1 MDTCPKCNAPLKPG
15 AKFCTKCGTRVAPQ
29 PAEEVKT
36 ATSAFESD
44 SSKARQNLPD
54 DMQTATQRICW
65 NILPGQVARVI
76 SEHELESYGSI
87 RGIIVPEGTTAY
99 IRAGGAT
106 IAAISGG
113 TYDFEQPTQG
123 FMDTLRRGWQTLIGL
138 FKSRRKEEEKNPEKA
153 AAEARQA
160 AMAEQQRN
168 IFAQAKAGA
177 AFSIIILLNR
187 AFPLLIGAKR
197 GSLDEY
203 ANFMPMTIRTR
214 YVEAQVGLNAYF
226 RISDHEA
233 FIQHFLTGRREL
245 NTASLA
251 DEICES
257 VQGVIQDV
265 LIDYELTDNRV
276 GQPQLD
282 MVKSKLENLFPGF
295 TIVRIVELSANSE
308 DIERFVELS
317 RELYLS
323 EKELDF
329 LRRTNDF
336 KNRLATVQNEQT
348 VHEARDEQE
357 LRQQLYAVNRD
368 KLLSDDEMEK
378 FVILLQKEKELRQAR
393 TEEERDAALA
403 EIEKTRLLRE
413 TDLTDLRA
421 EAARHELQ
429 AGASLRMMQL
439 KDQIDFERVR
449 MQGENEQIIE
459 KARTQILVDQMRRDQ
474 EFEERRRHA
483 DLDFEQ
489 QKRQLELEA
498 EANRQQM
505 DDMQRM
511 VELKEKMNQSARQH
525 ELEKERM
532 ELEARQRLVETQR
545 DLTPEQLLAMQ
556 GGEASVEFARA
567 IGARNSVEAE
577 REANAR
583 YEAERQRNQDRLYDL
598 MNRMVDAQAANNAAS
613 SAATVREQARA
624 DQAYDRALNYTTR
637 TPSAPMRQTTSDR
650 PATSAPEQ
658 KTAPSAPVQNAA
670 PSASVQNAAP
680 SAPVQNAAPSA
691 PAQKAA
697 PRTCPTCGAVV
708 APDSTYCEDCGEKL
722 K

>member
-1 MDTCPKCNAPLKPG
+1 MTNCPKCNAPLKPG
-15 AKFCTKCGTRVAPQ
+15 AKFCTKCGTRIAPDANAGNAS
-29 PAEEVKT
+29 AE
-36 ATSAFESD
+36 AD
-44 SSKARQNLPD
+44 SLKARQNLPGD
-54 DMQTATQRICW
+54 IQTATQRIYW

-76 SEHELESYGSI
+76 SENELENYGRV
-87 RGIIVPEGTTAY
+87 RGIIVPEGTTAF

-106 IAAISGG
+106 IATISGG
-113 TYDFEQPTQG
+113 TYDFEERPASAIASAAQSIVG
-123 FMDTLRRGWQTLIGL
+123 SLSRGWQTLISL
-138 FKSRRKEEEKNPEKA
+138 FKSKRQEDEKDAAKA
-153 AAEARQA
+153 EAEARRA

-168 IFAQAKAGA
+168 IFAQAKAGS

-187 AFPLLIGAKR
+187 AFPLLVGAKR
-197 GSLDEY
+197 ASLDDY
-203 ANFMPMTIRTR
+203 ANFQPMTIRTK
-214 YVEAQVGLNAYF
+214 YVDAQVGLNAYF
-226 RISDHEA
+226 RISDFEA
-233 FIQHFLTGRREL
+233 FIQHFLTGRKDL
-245 NTASLA
+245 NTASLV

-257 VQGVIQDV
+257 VQSVIQDV

-276 GQPQLD
+276 GQAQLD
-282 MVKSKLENLFPGF
+282 LVKFRLENLFPGF
-295 TIVRIVELSANSE
+295 TIVRIVEISASSQ

-323 EKELDF
+323 EKELDY
-329 LRRTNDF
+329 LQRTNDF
-336 KNRLATVQNEQT
+336 KNRLSAVQNAQL
-348 VHEARDEQE
+348 VQEAHDEQL
-357 LRQQLYAVNRD
+357 LRAQLQAVNRD
-368 KLLSDDEMEK
+368 QLLSDDEMEK

-403 EIEKTRLLRE
+403 EIERTRLLRE

-429 AGASLRMMQL
+429 AGMALRMMQL

-449 MQGENEQIIE
+449 MQGENEQIVE
-459 KARTQILVDQMRRDQ
+459 RARTQIMVNQLQRDQ
-474 EFEERRRHA
+474 DFEERRRQA
-483 DLDFEQ
+483 DLDYEQ
-489 QKRQLELEA
+489 QKRQLALEA
-498 EANRQQM
+498 EASRQQM

-525 ELEKERM
+525 ELEKERL

-583 YEAERQRNQDRLYDL
+583 YEAERQRNQERMYDL
-598 MNRMVDAQAANNAAS
+598 MNRMVDAQAAGNVAS
-613 SAATVREQARA
+613 SAATQREQARA

-637 TPSAPMRQTTSDR
+637 TPASSKRSETPVESATPTAAPT
-650 PATSAPEQ
+650 PAPEAPAPAE
-658 KTAPSAPVQNAA
+658 KPTAE
-670 PSASVQNAAP
+670 
-680 SAPVQNAAPSA
+680 A
-691 PAQKAA
+691 PAQKSAL
-697 PRTCPTCGAVV
+697 RTCPTCGAVV
-708 APDSTYCEDCGEKL
+708 SPESVYCEDCGEKL

>member
-1 MDTCPKCNAPLKPG
+1 MNNCPKCNAPLKPG
-15 AKFCTKCGTRVAPQ
+15 AKFCTKCGTRI
-29 PAEEVKT
+29 EF
-36 ATSAFESD
+36 TSAAPEAPKTPAPEAESP
-44 SSKARQNLPD
+44 KGRPQNLPAD
-54 DMQTATQRICW
+54 IQTATQRIYW
-65 NILPGQVARVI
+65 NILQGQVARVI
-76 SEHELESYGSI
+76 TENELESYGSV

-106 IAAISGG
+106 IATISGG
-113 TYDFEQPTQG
+113 TYDFEERKPAISG
-123 FMDTLRRGWQTLIGL
+123 AAENVIGSLRRGWQTLVGL
-138 FKSRRKEEEKNPEKA
+138 FRSRRKEAENSKEAEA
-153 AAEARQA
+153 AAQQA
-160 AMAEQQRN
+160 ALAEQQRN

-177 AFSIIILLNR
+177 AFSIVILLNR

-197 GSLDEY
+197 SSLDDY
-203 ANFMPMTIRTR
+203 ANFQPMTVRTK

-233 FIQHFLTGRREL
+233 FIRHFLTGRKEL
-245 NTASLA
+245 NTAGLV
-251 DEICES
+251 DEISES
-257 VQGVIQDV
+257 VQGVIREV
-265 LIDYELTDNRV
+265 LADYELTDNRV
-276 GQPQLD
+276 AQPQLD
-282 MVKSKLENLFPGF
+282 LVKAKLANLFPGL
-295 TIVRIVELSANSE
+295 TIARIVELSASSQ

-323 EKELDF
+323 EKELDY

-336 KNRLATVQNEQT
+336 KNRLAAVQNEQT
-348 VHEARDEQE
+348 VNEARTEQE

-378 FVILLQKEKELRQAR
+378 FYILLQKEKELRQAR

-403 EIEKTRLLRE
+403 EIEKTRLVRE
-413 TDLTDLRA
+413 TDLVDLRA
-421 EAARHELQ
+421 AAEQHKLQ
-429 AGASLRMMQL
+429 AGMSLRMMQL

-449 MQGENEQIIE
+449 LQGENEQIIE
-459 KARTQILVDQMRRDQ
+459 KARTEIMVEQMRRDQ
-474 EFEERRRHA
+474 DFEERRRQA

-567 IGARNSVEAE
+567 LGARNSVEAE

-583 YEAERQRNQDRLYDL
+583 YEAERQRNQERMYDL
-598 MNRMVDAQAANNAAS
+598 MNRMVDAQAANAATA
-613 SAATVREQARA
+613 SAATLREQARA
-624 DQAYDRALNYTTR
+624 DQAYDRSLNYTTR
-637 TPSAPMRQTTSDR
+637 PAATAR
-650 PATSAPEQ
+650 PAAP
-658 KTAPSAPVQNAA
+658 APQPE
-670 PSASVQNAAP
+670 
-680 SAPVQNAAPSA
+680 A
-691 PAQKAA
+691 PAQKTASA
-697 PRTCPTCGAVV
+697 VCPTCGAHVS
-708 APDSTYCEDCGEKL
+708 PDAVYCDDCGEKL

>member
-1 MDTCPKCNAPLKPG
+1 MSNCPKCNAPLKPG
-15 AKFCTKCGTRVAPQ
+15 AKFCTKCGTRIENPAAAP
-29 PAEEVKT
+29 E
-36 ATSAFESD
+36 ATKAQASAGEPQ
-44 SSKARQNLPD
+44 KVRQQNLPAD
-54 DMQTATQRICW
+54 IQTATQRIYW
-65 NILPGQVARVI
+65 NILQGQVARVI
-76 SEHELESYGSI
+76 TESELESYGSI
-87 RGIIVPEGTTAY
+87 RGIIVPEGTTAFV
-99 IRAGGAT
+99 RAGGAT
-106 IAAISGG
+106 IASISGG
-113 TYDFEQPTQG
+113 TYDFEEKPRG
-123 FMDTLRRGWQTLIGL
+123 AVANAAEGVVSTLRRGWQTLVGL
-138 FKSRRKEEEKNPEKA
+138 FRSGRKEAENAKDSEA
-153 AAEARQA
+153 AARQA
-160 AMAEQQRN
+160 AMAEQQRS

-197 GSLDEY
+197 SSLDDY
-203 ANFMPMTIRTR
+203 ADFRPMTVRTK

-226 RISDHEA
+226 RISDFEA
-233 FIQHFLTGRREL
+233 FIQHFLTGRKDL
-245 NTASLA
+245 NTAALT

-257 VQGVIQDV
+257 VQGVIQEV
-265 LIDYELTDNRV
+265 LADYELTDNRV
-276 GQPQLD
+276 AQPQLD
-282 MVKSKLENLFPGF
+282 LVKAKLANLFPGL
-295 TIVRIVELSANSE
+295 TVARIVDLSASSQ

-323 EKELDF
+323 EKELDY

-336 KNRLATVQNEQT
+336 KNRLAAVQNEQT
-348 VHEARDEQE
+348 VTEARTEQE

-378 FVILLQKEKELRQAR
+378 FCILLQKEKELRQAR

-413 TDLTDLRA
+413 ADLIDLRA

-429 AGASLRMMQL
+429 AGTSLRMMQL
-439 KDQIDFERVR
+439 KDQIDYERVR

-459 KARTQILVDQMRRDQ
+459 KARTQIMVEQMRRDQ
-474 EFEERRRHA
+474 VFEERRRQA
-483 DLDFEQ
+483 DLDYEQ

-525 ELEKERM
+525 ELDKERM

-567 IGARNSVEAE
+567 LGARNSVEAE

-583 YEAERQRNQDRLYDL
+583 YEAERQRNQERMYDL
-598 MNRMVDAQAANNAAS
+598 MNRMVDAQAANAAAT
-613 SAATVREQARA
+613 SAATLREQARA
-624 DQAYDRALNYTTR
+624 DQAYDRSLNYTTR
-637 TPSAPMRQTTSDR
+637 PAMAPARQT
-650 PATSAPEQ
+650 PAPDYAPVPEPAPAAH
-658 KTAPSAPVQNAA
+658 TAPSAPAA
-670 PSASVQNAAP
+670 PVPKSAT
-680 SAPVQNAAPSA
+680 
-691 PAQKAA
+691 
-697 PRTCPTCGAVV
+697 RTCPTCGATVP
-708 APDSTYCEDCGEKL
+708 ADAAYCDDCGEKL
-722 K
+722 D